1 MTSWQKPGPS
11 GTAGVHKDIPVDAYN
26 LSPDGTLVAT
36 PWAHMDTFRPPA
48 KVLHKS
54 AFAAELEC
62 TEKNTRHWIHRFP
75 RARSPAPALHT
86 RAATLSRPC
95 VRRSLSTA
103 HPLDAAGGAS
113 SIIMVSQLWFQTFS
127 KGPACRS
134 PCRTAFQWRR

>member
-1 MTSWQKPGPS
+1 MSSWQKPGPS
-11 GTAGVHKDIPVDAYN
+11 GTAGVHKEIPVDSYN
-26 LSPDGTLVAT
+26 LSPDGTSVAT
-36 PWAHMDTFRPPA
+36 PFVQLEVNFQQARVF
-48 KVLHKS
+48 HKS

-113 SIIMVSQLWFQTFS
+113 RRIMASQL
-127 KGPACRS
+127 
-134 PCRTAFQWRR
+134 